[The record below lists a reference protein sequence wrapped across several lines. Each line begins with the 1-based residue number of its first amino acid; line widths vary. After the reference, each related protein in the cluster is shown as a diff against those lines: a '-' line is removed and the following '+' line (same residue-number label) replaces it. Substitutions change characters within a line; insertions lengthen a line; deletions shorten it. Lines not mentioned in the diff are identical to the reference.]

1 MRKTVMFSAILLG
14 IFLTGTIAVKAQKS
28 EAALASID
36 YEFVHVNDTNNRD
49 KPVKLNMRVYLGLE
63 GSHYINHTMA
73 EARERMEARIREMN
87 LSSSGTVSGVRI
99 NMGASYSQ
107 SGAEEF
113 FLFPTQK
120 KLIMVDQ
127 IAATEYLVG
136 HDFPDLDWEIGEE
149 TKEIDGFFV
158 QAARTS
164 FGGRDYTAWFA
175 PELPFS
181 FGPWKLHGLPGLIL
195 EARDETAEVQFN
207 FKSFDRLEAD
217 QAMIALPEKGVE
229 ASPTQFARAKA
240 AFQEN
245 PMAGIQ
251 SSVPATGTTIR
262 ETRLVVREAS
272 SGNQRVLSGTEAE
285 AEMERLRLQ
294 RINSNNNPVERETK
308 KKN

>member
-1 MRKTVMFSAILLG
+1 MRKTILFSAILSG

-49 KPVKLNMRVYLGLE
+49 KPIKLSMRVYLGVE
-63 GSHYINHTMA
+63 GSHYVNQSMA
-73 EARERMEARIREMN
+73 EARERLEARMREMN
-87 LSSSGTVSGVRI
+87 LASSGTVSGVRI
-99 NMGASYSQ
+99 NMGSSYSR

-120 KLIMVDQ
+120 KLIMTDQ
-127 IAATEYLVG
+127 IATTEYLVE
-136 HDFPDLDWEIGEE
+136 HNFPDLDWEIGEE

-207 FKSFDRLEAD
+207 FKNFDRLEEGQVA
-217 QAMIALPEKGVE
+217 IALPEKGVK
-229 ASPTQFARAKA
+229 ATPTQFARAKA

-245 PMAGIQ
+245 PTAGIQ
-251 SSVPATGTTIR
+251 NSLPASGNTVR

-272 SGNQRVLSGTEAE
+272 GGNQRVLSGAEAE

-294 RINSNNNPVERETK
+294 RISSNNNPVERETK